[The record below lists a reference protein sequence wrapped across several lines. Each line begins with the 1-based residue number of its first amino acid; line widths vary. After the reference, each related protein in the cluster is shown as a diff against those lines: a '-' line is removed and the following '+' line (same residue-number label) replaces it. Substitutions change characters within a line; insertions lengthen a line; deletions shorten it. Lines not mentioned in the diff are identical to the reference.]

1 MKAFWKRGM
10 AVFLAA
16 LMMIQVPAMPAV
28 QAQTIS
34 GNDVESIPEEAG
46 TEQEEQ
52 ADILPVDM
60 PEEEEMPVSEDGE
73 EEQAVVQ
80 ADTISE
86 NSAADTLLNWIYVE
100 KPYIKTPDTQNILVS
115 IGNEETGILKGSL
128 IYENTKTK
136 ERFELR
142 ASVEEGTVFGD
153 SLLFSEDFTSTEEKG
168 IYQLLEVSYETA
180 EGRETIGLVA
190 VAGIQAFF
198 GVEEEVLTTEE
209 KMEISTEVVTIDENG
224 QETEAN
230 SIEEAIESAQAGIT
244 ASRSDSL
251 YARAGAK
258 SNMVIVL
265 DPGHDSTHL
274 GASANGLK
282 EEELT
287 LKIAQY
293 CKAQLETYS
302 GVTVYL
308 TRTGSACPYPGTTS
322 TVCNSN
328 RVAKAKSLGADVFVS
343 IHLNS
348 AASASASGAEVYY
361 PNSNYNSEIGKEG
374 NGLATEIQKKLVA
387 IGLSNRG
394 IKIRNSEDNTVYP
407 DGSLADYYGVIKNS
421 KLNGFPGIIIEHA
434 FLTNSSDASLL
445 STEAG
450 LKKLG
455 VADAEGIA
463 AYYNLS
469 TSAEPAVEFSSGK
482 LSILNKDLLAGTF
495 TARIVD
501 VSPYDKVSKV
511 TFKVWTKSDKSDLKS
526 YVGKDLGNGAFEA
539 SVSAAKHNN
548 AEGKYYVYAYAVDGN
563 NKETLL
569 QTTSVTLIPAY
580 TNVSVTRTVYGKQSQ
595 YYRVLVS
602 GMEKAGKVTF
612 TLWYS
617 KSGSKTA
624 VTYKA
629 KKAASGKWYYDI
641 PLSKMPKE
649 GTYKLQIKATAAYG
663 TEKTVKSVTFS
674 YKRTATVSVAKTSST
689 QKKFKVQLAG
699 MGYASKVSFQV
710 WSKTGGKDDLKT
722 YKGKKRADGTWAYN
736 ISISKHKTAGTYYVV
751 AVAKVGN
758 ETVTLPKKSFKVT
771 GPSVGSIKIQNKNT
785 QAATFDVALS
795 GIASPSG
802 FSQKVEYQVWCK
814 SDKSDKKTYKAKV
827 KSDGTSKITVDVK
840 NHNSNFGTY
849 KIQVTLTDN
858 NGIKVTLPIKRV
870 GVTRPAANLS
880 VEKTSSAQTKF
891 KVTLEGMS
899 YASKVSFQVWSKTGG
914 KDDLKTYKGT
924 KRADGTWAYNI
935 PISKHKTAGTYYVV
949 AVAQAGKE
957 TITLPKKSFKV
968 TGPSVESIKIQN
980 KNTQAMT
987 FDVALSG
994 ISSPSGFSQ
1003 KAEYL
1008 VWCKSDKSDKK
1019 TYKAK
1024 VQSDGSSVITVD
1036 VRNHKN
1042 NFGTYKV
1049 QVTLTD
1055 NNGITITLP
1064 IKRVGV
1070 TKPGTANYYP
1080 IMGTSETNVNQMVAY
1095 YNANAVY
1102 PAFYKNSDAPTIQKF
1117 CQLYVSESKAEGVKA
1132 EVAFVQA
1139 MKETNF
1145 LKYGGDV
1152 DISQYNFAGLGATGG
1167 GASGASFPSVQIGI
1181 RAQIQHLKAYA
1192 TTEGLKNACV
1202 DSRYSLVTKGCAPYV
1217 QWLGIQENPTGKGW
1231 ATDPG
1236 YGNDIVN
1243 RIAKLKTY

>member
-34 GNDVESIPEEAG
+34 GNDVESIQEETE

-52 ADILPVDM
+52 MDILPEDV
-60 PEEEEMPVSEDGE
+60 PAEVEIPISEDGE
-73 EEQAVVQ
+73 EEQDEVQ
-80 ADTISE
+80 QVDTVSE
-86 NSAADTLLNWIYVE
+86 NPPIDTLLNWIYVE

-115 IGNEETGILKGSL
+115 IGNEETGIQKGSL

-153 SLLFSEDFTSTEEKG
+153 SLLFSEDFTSIEEKG

-180 EGRETIGLVA
+180 EGRETIDLAA

-198 GVEEEVLTTEE
+198 GVEEEVLTTGE

-258 SNMVIVL
+258 KNMVIVL

-293 CKAQLETYS
+293 CKAKLETYS

-328 RVAKAKSLGADVFVS
+328 RVAAAKNVGANVFVS

-348 AASASASGAEVYY
+348 SPSASASGAEVYY
-361 PNSNYNSEIGKEG
+361 PNSNYNSEIGQEG
-374 NGLATEIQKKLVA
+374 NGLASEIQKKLAAV
-387 IGLSNRG
+387 GLSNRG
-394 IKIRNSEDNTVYP
+394 IKIRNSEDNTLYP

-463 AYYNLS
+463 EYYNLGAD
-469 TSAEPAVEFSSGK
+469 AEPDVEFSSGK
-482 LSILNKDLLAGTF
+482 LSIINKDLLAGTF

-501 VSPYDKVSKV
+501 VEPYDEINKVV
-511 TFKVWTKSDKSDLKS
+511 FKVWTKSDKSDLKS
-526 YVGKDLGNGAFEA
+526 YKAKDLGDGSFEA
-539 SVSAAKHNN
+539 SISAAKHNK
-548 AEGKYYVYAYAVDGN
+548 AEGKYYVYAYAVDEN
-563 NKETLL
+563 NTETLL
-569 QTTSVTLIPAY
+569 QKTSVTLTPAY

-595 YYRVLVS
+595 YYRVLVT
-602 GMEKAGKVTF
+602 GMEKASKVTF
-612 TLWYS
+612 SLWYS

-641 PLSKMPKE
+641 PLSQMPKE

-689 QKKFKVQLAG
+689 QKKFKVQLEG
-699 MGYASKVSFQV
+699 MGYAKKVSFQV

-736 ISISKHKTAGTYYVV
+736 VPISKHKTAGTYYVV
-751 AVAKVGN
+751 AVAQVEK

-771 GPSVGSIKIQNKNT
+771 GPSVESLKIQNKNT
-785 QAATFDVALS
+785 QAMTFDVALS

-802 FSQKVEYQVWCK
+802 FSQKVEYLVWCK

-840 NHNSNFGTY
+840 NH
-849 KIQVTLTDN
+849 
-858 NGIKVTLPIKRV
+858 
-870 GVTRPAANLS
+870 
-880 VEKTSSAQTKF
+880 
-891 KVTLEGMS
+891 
-899 YASKVSFQVWSKTGG
+899 
-914 KDDLKTYKGT
+914 
-924 KRADGTWAYNI
+924 
-935 PISKHKTAGTYYVV
+935 
-949 AVAQAGKE
+949 
-957 TITLPKKSFKV
+957 
-968 TGPSVESIKIQN
+968 
-980 KNTQAMT
+980 
-987 FDVALSG
+987 
-994 ISSPSGFSQ
+994 
-1003 KAEYL
+1003 
-1008 VWCKSDKSDKK
+1008 
-1019 TYKAK
+1019 
-1024 VQSDGSSVITVD
+1024 
-1036 VRNHKN
+1036 KN

-1055 NNGITITLP
+1055 NNGIKLTLP

-1070 TKPGTANYYP
+1070 TKPDTADYYP
-1080 IMGTSETNVNQMVAY
+1080 IMGTTETNVNQMVAY

-1102 PAFYKNSDAPTIQKF
+1102 PAFYKDSDAPTIKKF
-1117 CQLYVSESKAEGVKA
+1117 CQLYISESKAEGVKA

-1192 TTEGLKNACV
+1192 TTEPLNNDCV

-1243 RIAKLKTY
+1243 RIVKLKTY

>member
-1 MKAFWKRGM
+1 M
-10 AVFLAA
+10 
-16 LMMIQVPAMPAV
+16 
-28 QAQTIS
+28 
-34 GNDVESIPEEAG
+34 
-46 TEQEEQ
+46 
-52 ADILPVDM
+52 
-60 PEEEEMPVSEDGE
+60 
-73 EEQAVVQ
+73 
-80 ADTISE
+80 
-86 NSAADTLLNWIYVE
+86 E

-115 IGNEETGILKGSL
+115 IGNEKTGILNGSL
-128 IYENTKTK
+128 IYENTATK
-136 ERFELR
+136 EKFELV
-142 ASVEEGTVFGD
+142 ASQEEGTAFSD
-153 SLLFSEDFTSTEEKG
+153 SLLFSKDFISIEEKG

-180 EGRETIGLVA
+180 EGRETIDLAA

-224 QETEAN
+224 QETKAG
-230 SIEEAIESAQAGIT
+230 SIEEAIESAQAGT
-244 ASRSDSL
+244 VTSRSASL

-258 SNMVIVL
+258 KDMVIVL
-265 DPGHDSTHL
+265 DPGHDNTHA
-274 GASANGLK
+274 GARGNGLK

-293 CKAQLETYS
+293 CKEKLETYS

-308 TRTGSACPYPGTTS
+308 TRTGSTCPYPGTTS

-328 RVAKAKSLGADVFVS
+328 RVAAAKSVGADVFVS

-348 AASASASGAEVYY
+348 SPSASASGAEVYY
-361 PNSNYNSEIGKEG
+361 PNSSYNSEIGQEG
-374 NGLATEIQKKLVA
+374 NGLATEIQKKLAA
-387 IGLSNRG
+387 IGLTNRG
-394 IKIRNSEDNTVYP
+394 IKIRNSEDNTLYP

-450 LKKLG
+450 VKKLG

-463 AYYNLS
+463 EYYNLG
-469 TSAEPAVEFSSGK
+469 TDVEPDVEFSSGK
-482 LSILNKDLLAGTF
+482 LSILNKDLIAGTF

-501 VSPYDKVSKV
+501 VEPYDEINKVV
-511 TFKVWTKSDKSDLKS
+511 FKVWTKSDKSDLKS
-526 YVGKDLGNGAFEA
+526 YKAKDLGDGSFEA
-539 SVSAAKHNN
+539 SISAAKHNK
-548 AEGKYYVYAYAVDGN
+548 AEGKYYVYAYAVDEN

-569 QTTSVTLIPAY
+569 QKTSVTLTPAY

-595 YYRVLVS
+595 YYRVLVT
-602 GMEKAGKVTF
+602 GMEKASKVTF
-612 TLWYS
+612 SLWYS
-617 KSGSKTA
+617 KSGSATA

-641 PLSKMPKE
+641 PLTKMPKE

-663 TEKTVKSVTFS
+663 TEKTAKSLSFS

-689 QKKFKVQLAG
+689 QKKFKVTLEG
-699 MGYASKVSFQV
+699 MGYANKVSFQV

-736 ISISKHKTAGTYYVV
+736 I
-751 AVAKVGN
+751 
-758 ETVTLPKKSFKVT
+758 
-771 GPSVGSIKIQNKNT
+771 
-785 QAATFDVALS
+785 
-795 GIASPSG
+795 
-802 FSQKVEYQVWCK
+802 
-814 SDKSDKKTYKAKV
+814 
-827 KSDGTSKITVDVK
+827 
-840 NHNSNFGTY
+840 
-849 KIQVTLTDN
+849 
-858 NGIKVTLPIKRV
+858 
-870 GVTRPAANLS
+870 
-880 VEKTSSAQTKF
+880 
-891 KVTLEGMS
+891 
-899 YASKVSFQVWSKTGG
+899 
-914 KDDLKTYKGT
+914 
-924 KRADGTWAYNI
+924 

-949 AVAQAGKE
+949 AVAQVEKE
-957 TITLPKKSFKV
+957 TVTLAKKSFKV
-968 TGPSVESIKIQN
+968 TGPSVESLKIKN

-994 ISSPSGFSQ
+994 ITSPSGFTQ
-1003 KAEYL
+1003 KVEYL
-1008 VWCKSDKSDKK
+1008 VWCKADKSDKK

-1024 VQSDGSSVITVD
+1024 VKKDGTSTITVD

-1049 QVTLTD
+1049 QVSLTD
-1055 NNGITITLP
+1055 NNGIKITLP

-1070 TKPGTANYYP
+1070 TKPSTANYYP
-1080 IMGTSETNVNQMVAY
+1080 IMGTAETNVNQMVAY
-1095 YNANAVY
+1095 YNANAAY
-1102 PAFYKNSDAPTIQKF
+1102 PAFYKNSDAPTIKKF
-1117 CQLYVSESKAEGVKA
+1117 CQLYLTESKAEGVKA

-1167 GASGASFPSVQIGI
+1167 GVAGASFPSVEIGI

-1192 TTEGLKNACV
+1192 TTDPLNNECV
-1202 DSRYSLVTKGCAPYV
+1202 DSRYSYVTKGCAPYV
-1217 QWLGIQENPTGKGW
+1217 QWLGINENPVGKGW

-1236 YGNDIVN
+1236 YGNDIVK
-1243 RIAKLKTY
+1243 RIAELKTY